1 MNGERQ
7 IELGGSSVMNA
18 ECVACGAHHN
28 FEVAATF
35 AWITLARCPVCRSL
49 TSVPRPT
56 PTEQFSRHDNA
67 DYFDHPYFQQRRVD
81 QQRVDRRARIAIDH
95 VASAV
100 DVASLK
106 GSRYLDVGCDT
117 GSFALAF
124 AKQTGACPEG
134 IDIAARAVA
143 EANRNGLKAV
153 CAPLESAPAEM
164 TDYAVISA
172 TDVIEHLVDP
182 VAFLAEV
189 RQRLKPGGVLYFET
203 PNVTSLVYAAGRL
216 AGKMT
221 GGRPRWVFER
231 LFPGE
236 HVQYFSRA
244 GLRIAAERSGLTL
257 VSCDERVLPSSDIAA
272 SPLVTAALA
281 AMQAVDVL
289 RGSEILLCGVM
300 RR

>member
-1 MNGERQ
+1 
-7 IELGGSSVMNA
+7 MNA
-18 ECVACGAHHN
+18 ECVACGARDN
-28 FEVAATF
+28 FEVVATF
-35 AWITLARCPVCRSL
+35 AWITLAQCPVCRSW

-81 QQRVDRRARIAIDH
+81 QQRVDRRVRIAIDH
-95 VASAV
+95 IASAV
-100 DVASLK
+100 DVAALD
-106 GSRYLDVGCDT
+106 GTRYLDVGCDT

-124 AKQTGACPEG
+124 AKQSGASPEG

-143 EANRNGLKAV
+143 EANQNGLKAF
-153 CAPLESAPAEM
+153 CTPLETAPAEM
-164 TDYAVISA
+164 TDYAVITA

-182 VAFLAEV
+182 IAFLAEAK
-189 RQRLKPGGVLYFET
+189 RRLRPGGVLYFET
-203 PNVTSLVYAAGRL
+203 PNVTSLVYASGRL
-216 AGKMT
+216 GGKIT

-231 LFPGE
+231 LFPPE

-244 GLRIAAERSGLTL
+244 GLRSAAQRSGLTL

-281 AMQAVDVL
+281 AMQAGDVL